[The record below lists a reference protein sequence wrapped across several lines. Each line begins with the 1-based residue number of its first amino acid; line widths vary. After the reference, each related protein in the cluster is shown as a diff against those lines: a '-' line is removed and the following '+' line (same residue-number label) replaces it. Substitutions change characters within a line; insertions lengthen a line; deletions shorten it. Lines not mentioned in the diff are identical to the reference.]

1 MKVKVNDLKP
11 FDLIKP
17 YLVQNRFKIGIGL
30 ICLMFVDILQTA
42 IPRIIKWA
50 IDDLTT
56 LSIDSQGLLKY
67 GAYLVCTGIFML
79 IFRYLWRHLLIGWS
93 RNIEEGLRNR
103 LFSHIQTLSAGYY
116 DKTRTGDLM
125 AHATNDVNHVRMAT
139 GMGIVA
145 LTDAIFLGSASIALM
160 LYINVRLT
168 ILVMIPTPFIIFGTR
183 FLGKHMHAR
192 YKTVQAAFSDLT
204 ENARERF
211 AGIRIIQAFGR
222 EKYAINDFEKNS
234 QAYIRKRMRLV
245 AITGSFFPMM
255 LFFSNIGLAIVL
267 YAGGRQT
274 IFMKITP
281 GDFVAFI
288 SYLGLL
294 TWPMMALGWVTNLIQ
309 RGKASLERIAF
320 ILNTRPEIK
329 SIPGAK
335 PVSGFYDSIILS
347 KVSFSYE
354 SGADSPTSAFD
365 LLSDAAPVLSEIDLE
380 IKSGMTLGIV
390 GPPGSGKTS
399 LIGLIPRLYDVSNGK
414 IIIDGTDIRK
424 LALSDLR
431 ALISFVPQEP
441 FLFAG
446 TIRENIVL
454 QSPVEDNVNES
465 QALQS
470 KLEFE
475 PDLKLVKALKDAD
488 LHDTIEKFPNGLD
501 TAVGEK
507 GVILSGGQKQRIAIA
522 RAFYSNSAILIL
534 DDPVSQVD
542 IKTGNRIISAIR
554 SYAEKRTV
562 IIVSHRLSAL
572 SFADRIITLDK
583 GKITESGVHI
593 ELMKTGGYYSKIFGM
608 QEIQEAFHAY

>member
-1 MKVKVNDLKP
+1 MKAKVNDLKP
-11 FDLIKP
+11 FDLVRP
-17 YLVQNRFKIGIGL
+17 YLIENRVKIGIGL
-30 ICLMFVDILQTA
+30 ICLMIVDILQTA
-42 IPRIIKWA
+42 IPRIIKWS

-67 GAYLVCTGIFML
+67 GAYLVSIAFLML

-93 RNIEEGLRNR
+93 RNVEEGLRNR

-145 LTDAIFLGSASIALM
+145 LTDAVFLGSASIALM

-204 ENARERF
+204 ENAREHF

-222 EKYAINDFEKNS
+222 EEYAISDFEKNS

-329 SIPGAK
+329 NIPDAK
-335 PVSGFYDSIILS
+335 PISGFYDSIIL
-347 KVSFSYE
+347 KNVSFSYE
-354 SGADSPTSAFD
+354 SGTDSSV
-365 LLSDAAPVLSEIDLE
+365 SAPVLSEIDLE

-399 LIGLIPRLYDVSNGK
+399 LIGLIPRLYDVSSGR
-414 IIIDGTDIRK
+414 IIIDGTDIGK

-454 QSPVEDNVNES
+454 QSPVEDNADNADNADGN
-465 QALQS
+465 QPLKS

-475 PDLKLVKALKDAD
+475 TDLKLVKALKDAD

-522 RAFYSNSAILIL
+522 RAFYSNSAILVL

-572 SFADRIITLDK
+572 SFADQIITLDK
-583 GKITESGVHI
+583 GRITESGEHI
-593 ELMKTGGYYSKIFGM
+593 ELMKTGGYYSKIFDM